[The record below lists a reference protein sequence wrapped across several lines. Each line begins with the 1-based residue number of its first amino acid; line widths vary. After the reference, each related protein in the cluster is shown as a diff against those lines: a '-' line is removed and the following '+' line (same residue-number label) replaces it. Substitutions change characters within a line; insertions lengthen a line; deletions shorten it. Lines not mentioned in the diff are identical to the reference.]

1 MSFQT
6 ILQTIVDGCGGAVGA
21 ALMGRD
27 GIPID
32 QALARSDAARTL
44 EEEFSAAGVEFGRI
58 LDEIRKVSDAL
69 GGGALRETVVSLA
82 RFSLVLHT
90 VDDDYFIVLALL
102 PDGNLGKARY
112 LLRRHLPA
120 IREEF

>member
-6 ILQTIVDGCGGAVGA
+6 ILQTIVDDCGGAVGA
-21 ALMGRD
+21 ALMGSD